1 MYLLDTC
8 VVAEARRRTPQA
20 IEWIR
25 QAQPETL
32 YLSAITIGEIKKS
45 LIVKAKQD
53 PPEAAR
59 LMRWLD
65 ELRFVYSARILP
77 IDDAVAANWGR
88 LMASRELPMA
98 DALIAATARVHNKVL
113 VTRNVKDFN
122 DMGIEVIDPWAVA
135 R

>member
-20 IEWIR
+20 VEWIR

-45 LIVKAKQD
+45 LLLKARQD

-65 ELRFVYSARILP
+65 ELRFVYAARILP

-88 LMASRELPMA
+88 LMAAGQWPMA

-113 VTRNVKDFN
+113 VTRNTRSFV
-122 DMGIEVIDPWAVA
+122 DMGVDVIDPWAVA